1 MSMTGCS
8 AYTKTP
14 ATITGQ
20 ARGHNEVVNTCAGC
34 LRNRP
39 EFASPPDSLSALPV
53 LAPLVLR
60 GAAPDT
66 SVAAFQRP
74 PQARPAYRARSA
86 YLLRFIDLRQGGTR
100 GAERKEQVGI
110 HVATGGIVTP
120 VAILGVPSPLEKA
133 LAWVTH
139 RARHLSSSRA
149 QAPRLW
155 RCHAPAISVFRVA
168 GRLPLRRAPIGVPC

>member
-1 MSMTGCS
+1 M
-8 AYTKTP
+8 
-14 ATITGQ
+14 
-20 ARGHNEVVNTCAGC
+20 
-34 LRNRP
+34 
-39 EFASPPDSLSALPV
+39 

-74 PQARPAYRARSA
+74 SQARPAYRARSA
-86 YLLRFIDLRQGGTR
+86 YLLGFIDLRQGGTR

-139 RARHLSSSRA
+139 RARHLFLLAGADAAALSHPGHPSVSRGWPPA
-149 QAPRLW
+149 TTADAHRSTLLAGPPEFLLAVMRDASGSAPE
-155 RCHAPAISVFRVA
+155 HS
-168 GRLPLRRAPIGVPC
+168 

>member
-1 MSMTGCS
+1 MTGCF
-8 AYTKTP
+8 AYAKTP

-20 ARGHNEVVNTCAGC
+20 AQGNNEMVNTCAGR

-74 PQARPAYRARSA
+74 SQARPAYRARSA
-86 YLLRFIDLRQGGTR
+86 YLLGFIDLRQGSTR

-139 RARHLSSSRA
+139 QARHLCSS
-149 QAPRLW
+149 QA
-155 RCHAPAISVFRVA
+155 
-168 GRLPLRRAPIGVPC
+168 